1 MGSPVNAL
9 LQPQSDF
16 DGPQPVDSAWLEP
29 TWIVPETEFARLTTP
44 YVDPNDQTQQT
55 PDGLADSGS
64 NSRSIPMP
72 VRMVD
77 AEHPNRQ
84 HDPHALLWSRLTAA
98 AWVLLVGLGLF
109 FVYQFATYSLTPGGI
124 EAGVLTVTI
133 GAAVLLTG
141 KRSLDASNLRLLEL
155 ALFGVVG
162 VQMVSTQLHWL
173 NRAIQQESEMELIWA
188 ATGGRIVFVT
198 LMMCYSMYMPNGWRR
213 TAAMLIPPAL
223 APVGI
228 LLFTRI
234 WSPFAYH
241 AISPERLGELAATMV
256 GCWSVAVFGTWT
268 IATLRQD
275 FRRALRFGQYRLKQ
289 RIGHGGMGEVYLAEH
304 RLLKRPCAV
313 KLIRSTQVN
322 DPSALVRFEREVRS
336 TAQLSHWHTIEIYDY
351 GHTDEGTFYY
361 VMEYLPGLNLSDLV
375 RRFGPLCPERVIH
388 FLIQTCEA
396 LEEAHSHGL
405 IHRDLKPANIFASHR
420 GGAYD
425 VTKLLDFGLVCEDA
439 RPDMLLEADPKLVGP
454 FAGSPL
460 YMAPEQASGDLPPDP
475 RSDLYSLGAT
485 GYFLLT
491 GHPPFE
497 GKTPMRLMLSHARD
511 PVVPPSRW
519 DPNIPEDLEAVI
531 LRCLEK
537 HPSRRYPSV
546 RQLREALSRCHIAGK
561 WTAERATQ
569 WWRLRA
575 PAIFVANQSAEDF
588 PSQLLST
595 L

>member
-1 MGSPVNAL
+1 MGCPVNAL
-9 LQPQSDF
+9 HDPLSDF
-16 DGPQPVDSAWLEP
+16 DGRQPFDSAWLEP
-29 TWIVPETEFARLTTP
+29 TWIVPEAEFARLSGMCSA
-44 YVDPNDQTQQT
+44 VDLYASDSQQ
-55 PDGLADSGS
+55 PLSDSGS
-64 NSRSIPMP
+64 NSRSVPMP

-77 AEHPNRQ
+77 ADRPDPQ
-84 HDPHALLWSRLTAA
+84 HDPHALLRSRLTAT
-98 AWVLLVGLGLF
+98 AWVLLLGLGIF
-109 FVYQFATYSLTPGGI
+109 FIYQFATYQLAPGGI

-141 KRSLDASNLRLLEL
+141 RRPLDASNLRLLEL

-173 NRAIQQESEMELIWA
+173 HMAIQQQSEMELIWA
-188 ATGGRIVFVT
+188 ATGGRIVFVV

-223 APVGI
+223 APVGT
-228 LLFTRI
+228 LLFIRS
-234 WSPFAYH
+234 WSPFAYQ
-241 AISPERLGELAATMV
+241 AISPERLGELAAIMV

-275 FRRALRFGQYRLKQ
+275 YRRALRFGQYRLKQ

-313 KLIRSTQVN
+313 KLIRATQVN
-322 DPSALVRFEREVRS
+322 DPTSLVRFEREVRA
-336 TAQLSHWHTIEIYDY
+336 TAQLSHWNTVEIYDY
-351 GHTDEGTFYY
+351 GHTDDGTFYY

-375 RRFGPLCPERVIH
+375 RRFGPLSPERVIH
-388 FLIQTCEA
+388 FLMQTCEA
-396 LEEAHSHGL
+396 LEEAHSRGL
-405 IHRDLKPANIFASHR
+405 IHRDLKPANIFAAQR

-425 VTKLLDFGLVCEDA
+425 VTKLLDFGLVCDDA
-439 RPDMLLEADPKLVGP
+439 RPEMLLEADPRLIGP

-497 GKTPMRLMLSHARD
+497 GKTPMRLMLAHARE

-519 DPNIPEDLEAVI
+519 EPGIPEDLEAVI

-546 RQLREALSRCHIAGK
+546 RQLRDALSRCHIAGK
-561 WTAERATQ
+561 WTQERATQ

-575 PAIFVANQSAEDF
+575 PAIFVSNRSADDC
-588 PSQLLST
+588 PSQMLPT